1 MSGSLLS
8 LDILVAHRGLQS
20 RYPENTILALK
31 KAIECGA
38 KYIELDIQF
47 SSDCLPVIYH
57 DIEKNNKYI
66 NEFSVEELKKL
77 DILSLQEF
85 LNRINIDE
93 IKFFFDIKG
102 SFKIIY
108 PLIDILKREFDY
120 NQLKNVFISG
130 FDRTYIDIL
139 TSFKLPI
146 NIGFTTSN
154 NFTINEIKIL
164 TNSIQFICFEW
175 NVLNTQTIKY
185 LKDNN
190 ILVFSFTCENDFI
203 YQHIKK
209 FNIDGI
215 ITNYYIV

>member
-1 MSGSLLS
+1 
-8 LDILVAHRGLQS
+8 
-20 RYPENTILALK
+20 
-31 KAIECGA
+31 
-38 KYIELDIQF
+38 
-47 SSDCLPVIYH
+47 
-57 DIEKNNKYI
+57 
-66 NEFSVEELKKL
+66 
-77 DILSLQEF
+77 
-85 LNRINIDE
+85 
-93 IKFFFDIKG
+93 FDIKG

-139 TSFKLPI
+139 TSYKLPI

-154 NFTINEIKIL
+154 NFTINEIKML

-209 FNIDGI
+209 FNLDGI

>member
-1 MSGSLLS
+1 MFLQ
-8 LDILVAHRGLQS
+8 IAHRGYS
-20 RYPENTILALK
+20 EKFGDNTIEAFK
-31 KAIECGA
+31 QAIKENFDI
-38 KYIELDIQF
+38 IELDIQL
-47 SSDCLPVIYH
+47 CKNNEIVIYH

-139 TSFKLPI
+139 TSYKLPI

-154 NFTINEIKIL
+154 NFTINEIKML

>member
-1 MSGSLLS
+1 M
-8 LDILVAHRGLQS
+8 IQIAHRGYS
-20 RYPENTILALK
+20 EKFGDNTIEAFK
-31 KAIECGA
+31 QAIKENFDI
-38 KYIELDIQF
+38 IELDIQL
-47 SSDCLPVIYH
+47 CKNNEIVIYH

-66 NEFSVEELKKL
+66 NEYSVKELKKMN
-77 DILSLQEF
+77 ILSLQEF

-139 TSFKLPI
+139 TSYKLPI

-154 NFTINEIKIL
+154 NFTINEIKML

-209 FNIDGI
+209 FNLDGI